1 MISNAQTPEEYF
13 AQLPAQRREI
23 MEQLR
28 QVINQNISK
37 DFEEVMQYGML
48 GWVVPLT
55 IYPEGYHS
63 SGEPL
68 PYMSIAAQ
76 KNYYSVYYS
85 GLYGGEDFIN
95 WFRQEYEETFQRKL
109 DAGKSCLRF
118 KKPEHIP
125 YDLIGELASKINANE
140 FAASYAPFDP
150 RNKSGKKLK

>member
-1 MISNAQTPEEYF
+1 MISKAQTPEEYF
-13 AQLPAQRREI
+13 AQLPPHRREV

-37 DFEEVMQYGML
+37 DFEEAMQYGML
-48 GWVVPLT
+48 GWVVPLA
-55 IYPEGYHS
+55 IYPAGYHC

-76 KNYYSVYYS
+76 KNYYSVYHS
-85 GLYGGEDFIN
+85 GLYGEEDFIN
-95 WFRQEYEETFQRKL
+95 WFRQKYEEGFQRKL

-125 YDLIGELASKINANE
+125 YDLIGELASKINAHD

-150 RNKSGKKLK
+150 RNKSGKNLK

>member
-55 IYPEGYHS
+55 IYPEG
-63 SGEPL
+63 
-68 PYMSIAAQ
+68 
-76 KNYYSVYYS
+76 
-85 GLYGGEDFIN
+85 
-95 WFRQEYEETFQRKL
+95 
-109 DAGKSCLRF
+109 
-118 KKPEHIP
+118 
-125 YDLIGELASKINANE
+125 
-140 FAASYAPFDP
+140 
-150 RNKSGKKLK
+150 

>member
-1 MISNAQTPEEYF
+1 MISKAHTPEEYF
-13 AQLPAQRREI
+13 AQLPPHQRQV

-37 DFEEVMQYGML
+37 DFEEAMQYGML

-55 IYPEGYHS
+55 IYPAGYHCT
-63 SGEPL
+63 GEPL

-76 KNYYSVYYS
+76 KNYYSVYHT
-85 GLYGGEDFIN
+85 GLYDNEELLA
-95 WFRQEYEETFQRKL
+95 WFRQEYMERFQRKL

-125 YDLIGELASKINANE
+125 YDLIGELASKINAHDV
-140 FAASYAPFDP
+140 AANYAPFDP
-150 RNKSGKKLK
+150 RNKSGKNLK